1 MMTLPPGTT
10 TSQRDHVDVATL
22 PEAVVSQVRDT
33 VLSSGGQTTSGGNQK
48 DRGSQTK
55 RGEQRANKTDEVKSA
70 PYKVLG
76 FTFPSFPS
84 RKKKKRR
91 YKPTPPG
98 QRLLKAV
105 VFTGLLCLAS
115 ALFHHTGLYKDP
127 TVGHDHEVVL
137 TPPFRLTTELSDLSK
152 QLTLKNHVKTI
163 QPGVFAVNLS
173 NGQFVDSGGKKAFSA
188 ASMIKLPILVSFL
201 MAVER
206 GECKMEDQL
215 EIRPD
220 LITGGSGFLQ
230 WKPPG
235 TKISARRAA
244 QLMMMVSDNTATN
257 LLIDL
262 LGGNEHLNK
271 DFHRY
276 GLEQTRV
283 NHLLADLEGTNTTC
297 PYDLV
302 YLLGRVDNGELINKE
317 NREFMYEI
325 MGKCKNR
332 SLLPP
337 GLAPGSSIIHKT
349 GTIGAMVGDAGIV
362 TTSSGTRYAVSI
374 QCSRSRNDSRASELI
389 RQMSKMI
396 HTTYALQP
404 PPVKLKPVGKA
415 PDRTL
420 DAEQNRIFESAHAKD
435 SRK

>member
-1 MMTLPPGTT
+1 MPTGTT
-10 TSQRDHVDVATL
+10 TSKRDQRDHVDVDDI
-22 PEAVVSQVRDT
+22 PEAVVAQVRET
-33 VLSSGGQTTSGGNQK
+33 VRNAEGRTAGGAKK
-48 DRGSQTK
+48 D
-55 RGEQRANKTDEVKSA
+55 AA
-70 PYKVLG
+70 PRKVLG
-76 FTFPSFPS
+76 FKVPSFAPK
-84 RKKKKRR
+84 KKKKRK

-98 QRLLKAV
+98 QKLLKAAV
-105 VFTGLLCLAS
+105 VSGLVFLAGS
-115 ALFHHTGLYKDP
+115 LFHHSGSLMDP
-127 TVGHDHEVVL
+127 TVGRDHHV
-137 TPPFRLTTELSDLSK
+137 TIAPPFQLTTELKDLSAR
-152 QLTLKNHVKTI
+152 LTNLNHVKTI
-163 QPGVFAVNLS
+163 QPGVFAVNLAT
-173 NGQFVDSGGKKAFSA
+173 GQFVDSGGDQAFSA

-206 GECKMEDQL
+206 GECSMDDEL

-262 LGGNEHLNK
+262 LGGNEHLNR

-276 GLEQTRV
+276 GLKQTKV

-302 YLLGRVDNGELINKE
+302 YLLGRVDHGELITKE
-317 NREFMYEI
+317 HREFMYEI
-325 MGKCKNR
+325 MAKCKNR

-337 GLAPGSSIIHKT
+337 GLDPGATIIHKT
-349 GTIGAMVGDAGIV
+349 GTIGAMVGDVGIV
-362 TTSSGTRYAVSI
+362 TAPGGTRYAVSI
-374 QCSRSRNDSRASELI
+374 QCSRNRNDSRASELI

-396 HTTYALQP
+396 YGTYAIQP
-404 PPVKLKPVGKA
+404 VPVKAKLTGKVPIKPA
-415 PDRTL
+415 
-420 DAEQNRIFESAHAKD
+420 DAESSRFFESVHARD

>member
-1 MMTLPPGTT
+1 MPPGTT
-10 TSQRDHVDVATL
+10 TSKRDQRDHVDVDTI
-22 PEAVVSQVRDT
+22 PEEVVSRVKAT
-33 VLSSGGQTTSGGNQK
+33 VLSGAGFGAPNNKTASGGKKN
-48 DRGSQTK
+48 D
-55 RGEQRANKTDEVKSA
+55 A

-76 FTFPSFPS
+76 FTFPSFAP
-84 RKKKKRR
+84 KKKKKAK

-98 QRLLKAV
+98 QRLVKAV
-105 VFTGLLCLAS
+105 LITGVLCLAQS
-115 ALFHHTGLYKDP
+115 LFHHTGTLMDP
-127 TVGHDHEVVL
+127 TVGHPYEVPL
-137 TPPFRLTTELSDLSK
+137 TPPFKLTSELTGLSN
-152 QLTLKNHVKTI
+152 QLTSLNKFKTI
-163 QPGVFAVNLS
+163 QPGVFAVNLET
-173 NGQFVDSGGKKAFSA
+173 GQYVDSGGKQAFSA
-188 ASMIKLPILVSFL
+188 ASMIKVPILVSFL

-206 GECKMEDQL
+206 GECKMEDVL

-220 LITGGSGFLQ
+220 LIAGGSGFLQ
-230 WKPPG
+230 WRPPG
-235 TKISARRAA
+235 TKISARKAA

-276 GLEQTRV
+276 GLQQTKV

-302 YLLGRVDNGELINKE
+302 YLLGRVDNGELVTKE
-317 NREFMYEI
+317 HREFMYEI

-337 GLAPGSSIIHKT
+337 GLAPGSTIIHKT

-362 TTSSGTRYAVSI
+362 TTSGGTRYAVSI
-374 QCSRSRNDSRASELI
+374 QCSRNRNDSRASELI

-396 HTTYALQP
+396 YGTYALQP
-404 PPVKLKPVGKA
+404 PLVKLKPAGKA
-415 PDRTL
+415 PVKPA
-420 DAEQNRIFESAHAKD
+420 DAETTRLFESAHAKD
-435 SRK
+435 SGK

>member
-1 MMTLPPGTT
+1 MPPGTT
-10 TSQRDHVDVATL
+10 TSQRDQRDHFDVDTL
-22 PEAVVSQVRDT
+22 PEDVVAQVREAVRSAEVKT
-33 VLSSGGQTTSGGNQK
+33 ASGGK
-48 DRGSQTK
+48 K
-55 RGEQRANKTDEVKSA
+55 KSA
-70 PYKVLG
+70 PHKVLG
-76 FTFPSFPS
+76 FTFPSFS
-84 RKKKKRR
+84 TKKKKKRKYR
-91 YKPTPPG
+91 PTPPG
-98 QRLLKAV
+98 QKLLKAV
-105 VFTGLLCLAS
+105 AITGVLCLTS
-115 ALFHHTGLYKDP
+115 SLFHHTGTLMDP
-127 TVGHDHEVVL
+127 TVGKTHEVPL
-137 TPPFRLTTELSDLSK
+137 TPPFCLTTELSDLSK
-152 QLTLKNHVKTI
+152 NLASLNKIKSI
-163 QPGVFAVNLS
+163 QPGVFAVNLAT
-173 NGQFVDSGGKKAFSA
+173 GQYVDSGGREAFSA

-276 GLEQTRV
+276 GLQKTRV
-283 NHLLADLEGTNTTC
+283 NHLLADLEGTNTTS

-302 YLLGRVDNGELINKE
+302 YLLGRVDNGELVTKE
-317 NREFMYEI
+317 HREFMYEI
-325 MGKCKNR
+325 MSKCKNR

-337 GLAPGSSIIHKT
+337 GLAPGATIIHKT

-362 TTSSGTRYAVSI
+362 TTSGGTRYAVAI
-374 QCSRSRNDSRASELI
+374 QCSRNRNDARASEEI
-389 RQMSKMI
+389 RQMSKVI
-396 HTTYALQP
+396 YNTYALQP
-404 PPVKLKPVGKA
+404 PPVKVKPAGKTPVKPV
-415 PDRTL
+415 
-420 DAEQNRIFESAHAKD
+420 DAESNRLFESAHAKD
-435 SRK
+435 SGK